1 MAITLTYSYARVRQ
15 ALKVDPFNSGFSIDG
30 TQICT
35 SAVPHCGKKGEKS
48 KRMKESSVIG
58 SVSEMTE
65 QVLLPITI
73 LLRQS
78 EHYQIVTRM
87 LGS

>member
-1 MAITLTYSYARVRQ
+1 MGPKFVRPQ
-15 ALKVDPFNSGFSIDG
+15 FPTAGRRKNK
-30 TQICT
+30 T
-35 SAVPHCGKKGEKS
+35 KGE
-48 KRMKESSVIG
+48 RMKESSVIG

-78 EHYQIVTRM
+78 EHCQI
-87 LGS
+87 LQAC